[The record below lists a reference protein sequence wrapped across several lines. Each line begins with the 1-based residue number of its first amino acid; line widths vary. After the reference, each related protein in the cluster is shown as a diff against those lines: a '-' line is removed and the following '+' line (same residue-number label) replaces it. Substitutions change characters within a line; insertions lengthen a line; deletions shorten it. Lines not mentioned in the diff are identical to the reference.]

1 MIVNGS
7 FTVIGNPVERMNKHT
22 RSLFSSSISFWMI
35 PILSI
40 ICPQLH
46 IPVIHPTLTK
56 LCMLTLK
63 KRLPIKNE
71 ACATKYNAMET
82 TRKDVKKFNETSLRE
97 VKSSEEVT
105 KVL

>member
-1 MIVNGS
+1 
-7 FTVIGNPVERMNKHT
+7 
-22 RSLFSSSISFWMI
+22 
-35 PILSI
+35 
-40 ICPQLH
+40 
-46 IPVIHPTLTK
+46 
-56 LCMLTLK
+56 MLTLK